1 MIGGNWHI
9 VFHHSVEELKQG
21 TKKSHFS
28 QIRQRIN
35 LILLATPKLP
45 RHLIPKNLWL
55 LLNAW
60 KVSPLSLNLSE
71 KKRCYIIWE

>member
-1 MIGGNWHI
+1 M
-9 VFHHSVEELKQG
+9 VFHHLVEELKQG

-45 RHLIPKNLWL
+45 RHLIPKTCGC
-55 LLNAW
+55 
-60 KVSPLSLNLSE
+60 S
-71 KKRCYIIWE
+71 